1 MAEDWPDVREKTR
14 LLSAIKL
21 ERLASG
27 KARPFRHADTGL
39 DEPTDRARSLP
50 SKASMAFSQALEES
64 LAMGNGPAWL
74 ILSLGAGLIGYFA
87 LPYEPALWA
96 LYPAAFALGIL
107 AWHARFGAGLY
118 GALVALFLILG
129 VVLGAHTA
137 RLADAPQILEETV
150 ERVTGTVVR
159 VEQRTATRAR
169 VTLDNLI
176 IEDLAADRTPERIRI
191 TIIADRGTIAPGDE
205 IDVLARLG
213 RPPEPVMPGA
223 RNMRRELYFD
233 GIGATGFSYGRPT
246 RIETSAREGFAPRHL
261 FHDIERVR
269 LELAQRFAQTLPG
282 DTGALAATLLVGKRD
297 GLSEDSYEALRR
309 AGLAHLLAISG
320 MHMAMMTLSAI
331 AVINLL
337 LALHPSVSAAR
348 GTIRWA
354 ALAGLVIASGYLLL
368 SGASTATQRA
378 YIMIVIVLVA
388 MMVSRR
394 ALTIRGVAFAALI
407 VLLIHPESILGP
419 SFQMSFA
426 ATLAL
431 VAFYWAFTT
440 SPRIWHFR
448 NAFQSSRLAPV
459 LRPFGLVSGI
469 ALTSLVAGLATA
481 PFAAYH
487 FSIGA
492 PLGLLGNVLA
502 LPLVSLIIMPAGLV
516 ALFLTPFA
524 LEAPALVVMGF
535 GIDLVMVIARWVA
548 SMDGSRIAI
557 AAITP
562 QALVLLTL
570 AGCLAALFVGYAR
583 LFALVPLA
591 AIPIWGIFQPVPLLI
606 VERDAATVAY
616 MSSQEDGIGRLDRSI
631 TRGSG
636 FSLEMWQQRLAL
648 EPQSTPPASDWTCDP
663 LGCVLHLPDG
673 KMVSHVLDVAALA
686 EECRLADIVI
696 TSLPVPNHCA
706 AAQVIDERVLGD
718 HGAIALLR
726 SSEGGFTIWQTF
738 PRRTRPWERVAD

>member
-1 MAEDWPDVREKTR
+1 MAENGPDVRQR
-14 LLSAIKL
+14 PRFLSTIAL
-21 ERLASG
+21 EGLTSG
-27 KARPFRHADTGL
+27 STRPFRRRDIGYDDPSDH
-39 DEPTDRARSLP
+39 PQSIF
-50 SKASMAFSQALEES
+50 SKASLAFSQAVEDS
-64 LAMGNGPAWL
+64 LAIGNGPAWL
-74 ILSLGAGLIGYFA
+74 IFSLGAGLIGYFA

-96 LYPAAFALGIL
+96 LYPAALALGVV
-107 AWHARFGAGLY
+107 AWRARFGPGLY
-118 GALVALFLILG
+118 GALVALFLVLG
-129 VVLGAHTA
+129 VVLGAQTA
-137 RLADAPQILEETV
+137 RMADAPQILDETV
-150 ERVTGTVVR
+150 EHVTGSVLR

-169 VTLDNLI
+169 LTLDNLTV
-176 IEDLAADRTPERIRI
+176 EDLAADRTPARIRI
-191 TIIADRGTIAPGDE
+191 TVIADRGTIAPGDE

-233 GIGATGFSYGRPT
+233 GIGATGFSYGRAT
-246 RIETSAREGFAPRHL
+246 RIETPVQEEFAPQRL
-261 FHDIERVR
+261 FHGIERVR
-269 LELAQRFAQTLPG
+269 LDLAQRFAQTLPG

-297 GLSEDSYEALRR
+297 GLSEESYEALRR

-337 LALHPSVSAAR
+337 LALHPSVSAAQ
-348 GTIRWA
+348 GTLRWA
-354 ALAGLVIASGYLLL
+354 ALAGLVIASGYLML

-378 YIMIVIVLVA
+378 FIMIVIVLVA
-388 MMVSRR
+388 MMVGRR

-431 VAFYWAFTT
+431 VGFYGAFTT
-440 SPRIWHFR
+440 SQRVWQVR
-448 NAFQSSRLAPV
+448 NAFQASRLAPV
-459 LRPFGLVSGI
+459 LRPVGLVSGI

-487 FSIGA
+487 FSVGA

-502 LPLVSLIIMPAGLV
+502 LPLVSLIIMPAGLM

-524 LEAPALVVMGF
+524 LEAPALMVMGF
-535 GIDLVMVIARWVA
+535 GIDLVMVIAKWVA
-548 SMDGSRIAI
+548 SLDGSRVAI

-562 QALVLLTL
+562 QALLLLTL
-570 AGCLAALFVGYAR
+570 AGCLAALLVGRAR
-583 LFALVPLA
+583 LLALGALL
-591 AIPIWGIFQPVPLLI
+591 AIPLWGVFQPAPLLI

-616 MSSQEDGIGRLDRSI
+616 VTSQEDGVAFLDRSI

-636 FSLEMWQQRLAL
+636 FSVEMWQQRLAL
-648 EPQSTPPASDWTCDP
+648 ELPSTRPASDWTCDP

-673 KMVSHVLDVAALA
+673 KIVSHVLNLAAL
-686 EECRLADIVI
+686 EEDCRLADVVI

-706 AAQVIDERVLGD
+706 ATQIVDERMLRD
-718 HGAIALLR
+718 HGAIALLQ
-726 SSEGGFTIWQTF
+726 SPEGDLTIWPTF
-738 PRRTRPWERVAD
+738 SRRTRAWERVAD

>member
-1 MAEDWPDVREKTR
+1 
-14 LLSAIKL
+14 
-21 ERLASG
+21 
-27 KARPFRHADTGL
+27 
-39 DEPTDRARSLP
+39 
-50 SKASMAFSQALEES
+50 
-64 LAMGNGPAWL
+64 MGNAPAWL
-74 ILSLGAGLIGYFA
+74 IFSLGAGLIGYFA
-87 LPYEPALWA
+87 LPDEPALWA
-96 LYPAAFALGIL
+96 LYPAALALGVL
-107 AWHARFGAGLY
+107 AWRARFGPGLY

-129 VVLGAHTA
+129 VVLGAQTA
-137 RLADAPQILEETV
+137 RLADAPQILDETV
-150 ERVTGTVVR
+150 ERLTGSVVR

-169 VTLDNLI
+169 LTLDNLTV
-176 IEDLAADRTPERIRI
+176 EDLAADRTPARIRI
-191 TIIADRGTIAPGDE
+191 TVIADRGTIAPGDE

-246 RIETSAREGFAPRHL
+246 RVETPVQEGFAPQRL
-261 FHDIERVR
+261 FHGIERVR

-297 GLSEDSYEALRR
+297 GLSEESYEALRR

-337 LALHPSVSAAR
+337 LALHPSVSAAQ
-348 GTIRWA
+348 GTLRWA
-354 ALAGLVIASGYLLL
+354 ALAGLLIASGYLML

-378 YIMIVIVLVA
+378 FIMIVIVLVA

-431 VAFYWAFTT
+431 VAFYGAFTT
-440 SPRIWHFR
+440 SQRVWQIR
-448 NAFQSSRLAPV
+448 NAFQASRLAPV
-459 LRPFGLVSGI
+459 LRPVGLVSGI

-487 FSIGA
+487 FSVGA

-502 LPLVSLIIMPAGLV
+502 LPLVSLIIMPAGLM

-524 LEAPALVVMGF
+524 LEAPALMVMGF
-535 GIDLVMVIARWVA
+535 GIDLVMVIAKWVA
-548 SMDGSRIAI
+548 SLDGSRVAI

-562 QALVLLTL
+562 QALLLLTL
-570 AGCLAALFVGYAR
+570 AGCLAALFVGRAR
-583 LFALVPLA
+583 LLALGALA
-591 AIPIWGIFQPVPLLI
+591 AIPLWGVFQPAPLLI

-616 MSSQEDGIGRLDRSI
+616 VTSQEDGVAFLDRSV
-631 TRGSG
+631 TRGSA
-636 FSLEMWQQRLAL
+636 FSVEMWQQRLAL
-648 EPQSTPPASDWTCDP
+648 EPPSTGPTSDWTCDP

-673 KMVSHVLDVAALA
+673 KIVSHVLDLAAL
-686 EECRLADIVI
+686 EEDCRLADVVI

-706 AAQVIDERVLGD
+706 ATQIVDERMLRD

-726 SSEGGFTIWQTF
+726 SSDSDFTIWPTF
-738 PRRTRPWERVAD
+738 SRRTRAWERVAD

>member
-1 MAEDWPDVREKTR
+1 MAENWPDVREKPRR
-14 LLSAIKL
+14 LSTIALEKL
-21 ERLASG
+21 VSG
-27 KARPFRHADTGL
+27 KARPFGHRDIGY
-39 DEPTDRARSLP
+39 DDPTDRSQSSF
-50 SKASMAFSQALEES
+50 SKASRAFLQAVEAS
-64 LAMGNGPAWL
+64 VAMGNGPAWL
-74 ILSLGAGLIGYFA
+74 IFSLGAGLIGYFA
-87 LPYEPALWA
+87 LPHEPALWA
-96 LYPAAFALGIL
+96 LYPVALALSVL
-107 AWHARFGAGLY
+107 AWRARFSSGLY
-118 GALVALFLILG
+118 GVLVALFLVLG
-129 VVLGAHTA
+129 VVLGAQTA
-137 RLADAPQILEETV
+137 RLADAPQILDETV
-150 ERVTGTVVR
+150 EQVTGTVVR

-169 VTLDNLI
+169 LTLDNLTV
-176 IEDLAADRTPERIRI
+176 EDLAADRTPERIRI
-191 TIIADRGTIAPGDE
+191 TVIADRGTIAPGDE

-246 RIETSAREGFAPRHL
+246 RIETPVQEGFAPQRL
-261 FHDIERVR
+261 FHGIERLR

-297 GLSEDSYEALRR
+297 GLSEESYEALRR

-337 LALHPSVSAAR
+337 LALHPSVSAAQS
-348 GTIRWA
+348 TLRWA
-354 ALAGLVIASGYLLL
+354 ALAGLVIASGYLML

-378 YIMIVIVLVA
+378 FVMIVIVLVA

-431 VAFYWAFTT
+431 VAFYGAFTT
-440 SPRIWHFR
+440 SRRVWQIR
-448 NAFQSSRLAPV
+448 NTLQASSLAPV
-459 LRPFGLVSGI
+459 LKPLGLVSGI

-487 FSIGA
+487 FSVGA

-502 LPLVSLIIMPAGLV
+502 LPLVSLIIMPAGLM

-524 LEAPALVVMGF
+524 LEAPALMVMGF

-548 SMDGSRIAI
+548 SLDGSRVAI

-562 QALVLLTL
+562 QALLLLTL
-570 AGCLAALFVGYAR
+570 AGCLAALFVGRAR
-583 LFALVPLA
+583 LLALGALAAVPL
-591 AIPIWGIFQPVPLLI
+591 WGVFQPVPLLI
-606 VERDAATVAY
+606 IERDAATVAY
-616 MSSQEDGIGRLDRSI
+616 VTSQEDGIAFLDRSI

-636 FSLEMWQQRLAL
+636 FSVEMWGQRLAL
-648 EPQSTPPASDWTCDP
+648 EPQNPQPASDWRCDP

-673 KMVSHVLDVAALA
+673 QIVSHVLDAAAL
-686 EECRLADIVI
+686 EEDCRLADVVI
-696 TSLPVPNHCA
+696 TSLPVPNSCA
-706 AAQVIDERVLGD
+706 AAQVVDERMLSD
-718 HGAIALLR
+718 HGAIALLQR
-726 SSEGGFTIWQTF
+726 PEGNLTIWPTF
-738 PRRTRPWERVAD
+738 SRRTRPWERVAD